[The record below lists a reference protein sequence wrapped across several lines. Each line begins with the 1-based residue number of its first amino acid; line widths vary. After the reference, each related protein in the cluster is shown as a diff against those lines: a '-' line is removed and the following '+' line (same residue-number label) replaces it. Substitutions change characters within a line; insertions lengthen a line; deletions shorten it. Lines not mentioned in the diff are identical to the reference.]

1 MPLWSFRNIEYFRTF
16 SQTAQVWV
24 ESFLPPL
31 QTSTT
36 WHERKTPGEALRIF
50 GPKNMELSVAILIKR
65 QKGGDVGEEDV
76 IWVMVGVYLARDLGS
91 WEDDFCV
98 QRTCSWGHRHFPHRC
113 CQVADSSQH
122 EEGTSGDVIQ
132 NSALVEQEDDHFGGS
147 WDETPL
153 LQPYFWWT
161 IQEILQI
168 GQIVCI
174 LNLEQYD
181 MLTTC
186 SKHIWAIS
194 FCVRKAQP
202 IHDSFWP
209 SKSLK
214 NTTQVG
220 RKTWNLL
227 I

>member
-1 MPLWSFRNIEYFRTF
+1 MPLRSFRNVEYFRTF
-16 SQTAQVWV
+16 SQTAQVWA
-24 ESFLPPL
+24 ESCLPPL
-31 QTSTT
+31 QN
-36 WHERKTPGEALRIF
+36 F
-50 GPKNMELSVAILIKR
+50 
-65 QKGGDVGEEDV
+65 
-76 IWVMVGVYLARDLGS
+76 RDLTWEKNTWRGLANLWSQKYGAECCNLDQEAERGRCWRGGCYLSDGGCLPHQQSLDLAS

-181 MLTTC
+181 TLTTC

-194 FCVRKAQP
+194 FCVCKAQT
-202 IHDSFWP
+202 IHDT

-220 RKTWNLL
+220 RTTWNLL